1 MLRAMKVLG
10 IGLINA
16 FALPTVIGKR
26 APFPTR
32 GKTGGLHRAQPRP
45 APKRKG
51 QEDQARRRQKGPR
64 SDLRHLLIQ
73 GAQAVLRMG
82 RATALGQW
90 GPKRQPPCR
99 RRRRRPQAVGPTLA
113 HVLGQPGLM
122 TSCPLASA
130 HFKGGPAD
138 CQYHPMTNEP
148 KTNRLDGGSAP
159 PKPTPLAA
167 AGVRGNLHYGLP
179 AASLEKI
186 KTNELFLA

>member
-26 APFPTR
+26 APFPTP

-45 APKRKG
+45 ARKRNG

-82 RATALGQW
+82 RATALSNGARK
-90 GPKRQPPCR
+90 GSRHVGVA
-99 RRRRRPQAVGPTLA
+99 AVARKLLVQLWHMFSGN
-113 HVLGQPGLM
+113 
-122 TSCPLASA
+122 
-130 HFKGGPAD
+130 PA
-138 CQYHPMTNEP
+138 
-148 KTNRLDGGSAP
+148 
-159 PKPTPLAA
+159 
-167 AGVRGNLHYGLP
+167 
-179 AASLEKI
+179 
-186 KTNELFLA
+186 

>member
-82 RATALGQW
+82 RATALGEGGQ
-90 GPKRQPPCR
+90 KAAAMSASPPS
-99 RRRRRPQAVGPTLA
+99 PA
-113 HVLGQPGLM
+113 
-122 TSCPLASA
+122 SCWSNSGTCSRA
-130 HFKGGPAD
+130 
-138 CQYHPMTNEP
+138 T
-148 KTNRLDGGSAP
+148 RLDGILP
-159 PKPTPLAA
+159 PC
-167 AGVRGNLHYGLP
+167 VRTLQRRPCGLP
-179 AASLEKI
+179 IPPHDK
-186 KTNELFLA
+186 